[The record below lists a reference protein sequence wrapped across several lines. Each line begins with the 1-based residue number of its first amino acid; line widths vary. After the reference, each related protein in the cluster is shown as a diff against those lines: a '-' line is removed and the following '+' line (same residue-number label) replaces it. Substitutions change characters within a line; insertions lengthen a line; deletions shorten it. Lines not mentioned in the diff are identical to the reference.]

1 MKDYEANDAVL
12 VVNGH
17 TIYGFTE
24 SDTYVS
30 RQIQKAE
37 ESFRKKTNQALMQ
50 IFAEKIAKFARL
62 AGDGK
67 DKYIRA
73 LEIGFNDID
82 VMVHEERLDGS
93 KKFTDDEFKQ
103 LLDGCHVKY

>member
-37 ESFRKKTNQALMQ
+37 ESFQKKQ
-50 IFAEKIAKFARL
+50 IK
-62 AGDGK
+62 
-67 DKYIRA
+67 
-73 LEIGFNDID
+73 
-82 VMVHEERLDGS
+82 H
-93 KKFTDDEFKQ
+93 
-103 LLDGCHVKY
+103 